1 VWSLSPSHMWGW
13 HSICKIAQFELIDS
27 GVSVFFTLQQLKY
40 KLNYPFTFQY
50 MKLNCPELVV
60 VCFLLVLGS
69 CYNNISRWYVAICSS
84 ANSLFQWA
92 SFVLLMALS
101 KKCSS
106 LWLIYSTGTLCNN
119 ILVFIALYWRSC
131 CAISSLILE
140 INYLQLFWLEDS
152 SLGSWWAKSHIDCQC
167 CRNKTKFSKVLK
179 SQMWYT
185 GIYYF
190 PKRDQDVV
198 TYM

>member
-1 VWSLSPSHMWGW
+1 MCGPCLLHICGDGNVGW
-13 HSICKIAQFELIDS
+13 HSICKIAQFKLI
-27 GVSVFFTLQQLKY
+27 GVSVFFTLQQPKY

-60 VCFLLVLGS
+60 VCFLLVLGT

-92 SFVLLMALS
+92 SFVLLMVLS
-101 KKCSS
+101 KKSS
-106 LWLIYSTGTLCNN
+106 LLWLIYSTGTLCNN
-119 ILVFIALYWRSC
+119 ILVFIALY

-152 SLGSWWAKSHIDCQC
+152 SLGSGWAKSHIDCQC

-179 SQMWYT
+179 SQMWY
-185 GIYYF
+185 IYYF
-190 PKRDQDVV
+190 LKRNQDVV